1 MNRLW
6 SLVVVFLLCV
16 TCSYAV
22 KVVDVDTICTSTK
35 NHSFC
40 SNLLNSKSGGN
51 KDLVSLTQY
60 TIDVLRANVTNTVN
74 LINKLIAQNGGN
86 FNLTYHYN
94 MCLIHFD
101 VSKGALG
108 SVEYAEELF
117 KMGNYLAMIP
127 TMKSIDFNAWECLS
141 GDTPSDPPYHDTS
154 LLPVYAD
161 DVMLVANVVLS
172 ILSYLTQA

>member
-16 TCSYAV
+16 TCCYAV
-22 KVVDVDTICTSTK
+22 KVVDVDIICKSAT

-40 SNLLNSKSGGN
+40 SNLLNSKIGGN
-51 KDLVSLTQY
+51 KDLVSLTEY
-60 TIDVLRANVTNTVN
+60 SIDVLRGNVSNTVN
-74 LINKLIAQNGGN
+74 LINKLIEQNGGN

-94 MCLIHFD
+94 MCLFHFD
-101 VSKGALG
+101 ITKGALG

-117 KMGNYLAMIP
+117 KMRNYLAMIP
-127 TMKSIDFNAWECLS
+127 TMESIVFNAWECLS

-161 DVMLVANVVLS
+161 VVMLVANVVLS
-172 ILSYLTQA
+172 ILKYLTQA

>member
-1 MNRLW
+1 MNSLW

-16 TCSYAV
+16 TCSYAA
-22 KVVDVDTICTSTK
+22 KVVDVDTICK
-35 NHSFC
+35 NARNHSFC
-40 SNLLNSKSGGN
+40 SNLLNSKFGESG
-51 KDLVSLTQY
+51 DLVSLTQY

-74 LINKLIAQNGGN
+74 LINKLIAQSGGN

-101 VSKGALG
+101 IKKGALG

-127 TMKSIDFNAWECLS
+127 TMESIAFNAWECLS
-141 GDTPSDPPYHDTS
+141 GDTPSEPLYHDTS
-154 LLPVYAD
+154 SLPIYAD
-161 DVMLVANVVLS
+161 IVMLVANIVHS
-172 ILSYLTQA
+172 ILNYLTQV